1 MLFKSNHFFQNEG
14 RNRIKIAN
22 NSNLPNIIPI
32 LNTHL
37 DKSGKLEKLPL
48 DPITEPN
55 PGPTFD
61 IEVAA
66 PEIEVIKSSPVK
78 DNNAVIIKKIIMYK
92 KIKEIIDAKNLSLTV
107 LFSYLITNIP
117 LG

>member
-1 MLFKSNHFFQNEG
+1 MLFKSDHFFQNEG

-37 DKSGKLEKLPL
+37 DKSGKLERLPL

-66 PEIEVIKSSPVK
+66 PEIEVIKSKPLIESNIAIIRNINKNVK
-78 DNNAVIIKKIIMYK
+78 IKIITEL
-92 KIKEIIDAKNLSLTV
+92 IKLSEI
-107 LFSYLITNIP
+107 F
-117 LG
+117 